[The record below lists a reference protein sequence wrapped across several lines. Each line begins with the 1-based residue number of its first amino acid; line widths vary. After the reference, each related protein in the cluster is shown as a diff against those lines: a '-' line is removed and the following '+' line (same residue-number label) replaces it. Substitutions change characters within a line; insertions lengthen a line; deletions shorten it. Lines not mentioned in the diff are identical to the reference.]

1 MTIGKLY
8 IICKAIFSIFF
19 GGLFIFHVWNY
30 TFNYL
35 KFGSSP
41 MINEYGLAWMFNVL
55 LFCEIQMALLI
66 WFSNKLL
73 NFVND
78 LVVILYFPLMIVMLT
93 NIYNITGGC
102 ISCHISV
109 FEPFELGYFVL
120 LWILIALLLMY
131 LFVRSKKK
139 YISR

>member
-131 LFVRSKKK
+131 FFVRSKKK

>member
-78 LVVILYFPLMIVMLT
+78 LVVILYFPLMIIMLT

-131 LFVRSKKK
+131 FFVRSKKK